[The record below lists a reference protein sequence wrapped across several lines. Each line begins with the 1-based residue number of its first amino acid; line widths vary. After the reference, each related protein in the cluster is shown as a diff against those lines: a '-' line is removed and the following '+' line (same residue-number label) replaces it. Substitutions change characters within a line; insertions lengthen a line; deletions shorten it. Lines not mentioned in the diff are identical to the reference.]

1 MSKDVNSS
9 EKRLAIGEGV
19 KIYTKKTDGG
29 GGGSTTENKA
39 NNHIQQFINDEKQIF
54 PTCLIYNE
62 IMETV

>member
-29 GGGSTTENKA
+29 GEGAQQLRIKQIIIYNNLSTTKNKFS
-39 NNHIQQFINDEKQIF
+39 Q
-54 PTCLIYNE
+54 LV